1 MNQVTMNHLRT
12 AIDVRK
18 LELVTEEIAEIN
30 REAAVKAEVARELDD
45 FVATLNQPNSRLGAD
60 KPHLSATSGLTSL
73 PAPTSG
79 SVWEARAAPPR
90 FPW

>member
-1 MNQVTMNHLRT
+1 MNQLRT
-12 AIDVRK
+12 EVAIRK

-45 FVATLNQPNSRLGAD
+45 LVAALNQQRPSSRLGAD
-60 KPHLSATSGLTSL
+60 KPHFSATSG
-73 PAPTSG
+73 PTRFSVPTLGSG
-79 SVWEARAAPPR
+79 SVWEAYAAPPR